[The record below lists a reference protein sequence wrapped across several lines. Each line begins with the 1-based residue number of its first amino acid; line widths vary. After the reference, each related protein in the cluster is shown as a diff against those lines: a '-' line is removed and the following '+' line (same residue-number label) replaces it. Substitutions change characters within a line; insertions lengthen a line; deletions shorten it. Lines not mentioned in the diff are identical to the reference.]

1 MLFSDQNKN
10 LVNSLMTFERKWL
23 ISLFVP
29 AKQKI
34 IIERKYNCL
43 KVLQPVNTWVNGA
56 FYIPTLCVTQ
66 LVGLFLY
73 LSSIWKLS
81 FSSTRM
87 LQLWLYETLKDNI
100 PILKQSPH
108 KEVGMGGAGYFQ
120 ETLVHFTFG
129 PFCFALFF
137 FSPLPCFLKEN
148 LTNIRIR
155 KHSWYRFKHT
165 PSKLTLL
172 VDKWQVGSDPS
183 VSGMW
188 YLVHQSRQTRLSH
201 TVSGILCVRTFRHQ
215 FWQTPWKWAEWAEY

>member
-10 LVNSLMTFERKWL
+10 SVNSLMTFERKRL

-29 AKQKI
+29 AKQTI
-34 IIERKYNCL
+34 IIERKYNCS

-66 LVGLFLY
+66 LVRRFLY

-108 KEVGMGGAGYFQ
+108 KEVGMGGVGYFR
-120 ETLVHFTFG
+120 ETLVHLTFG
-129 PFCFALFF
+129 LFCFALFF
-137 FSPLPCFLKEN
+137 FPPLSCF
-148 LTNIRIR
+148 
-155 KHSWYRFKHT
+155 F
-165 PSKLTLL
+165 
-172 VDKWQVGSDPS
+172 
-183 VSGMW
+183 
-188 YLVHQSRQTRLSH
+188 
-201 TVSGILCVRTFRHQ
+201 F
-215 FWQTPWKWAEWAEY
+215 

>member
-56 FYIPTLCVTQ
+56 FSIPTLCVRQ

-81 FSSTRM
+81 FSPTRM

-108 KEVGMGGAGYFQ
+108 KEIGIGGFISHLVRFVLHYF
-120 ETLVHFTFG
+120 
-129 PFCFALFF
+129 FF
-137 FSPLPCFLKEN
+137 FSPLPCFLKKT
-148 LTNIRIR
+148 L
-155 KHSWYRFKHT
+155 
-165 PSKLTLL
+165 LTLGL
-172 VDKWQVGSDPS
+172 GNIHGTGSNT
-183 VSGMW
+183 
-188 YLVHQSRQTRLSH
+188 LLR
-201 TVSGILCVRTFRHQ
+201 
-215 FWQTPWKWAEWAEY
+215 K